1 MKAKRGRLAGPK
13 QRPRSFRKFVLAG
26 QYGKQILTFWLSSLC
41 ADIIRSYTLLDE
53 ETQQRNIVAWRPVV
67 VDVMEGY
74 TNFPR
79 DSFDKHIETF
89 YPLAVALLER
99 DIGTD
104 IRGALWGLLRR
115 VGEIR
120 LGLLELMPTPSATPT
135 TPEMAKSYQWSRR
148 SSRTGG

>member
-13 QRPRSFRKFVLAG
+13 QRPPSFRKLFLAG
-26 QYGKQILTFWLSSLC
+26 QYGKANTNILASSLC

-120 LGLLELMPTPSATPT
+120 LGLVELTPTPSATPT

>member
-13 QRPRSFRKFVLAG
+13 QRPRSFRKFVLTG
-26 QYGKQILTFWLSSLC
+26 NIGKGSINILASSLC

-79 DSFDKHIETF
+79 DSFDKHVETF

-120 LGLLELMPTPSATPT
+120 LGLPELTPTPSATPT
-135 TPEMAKSYQWSRR
+135 TPEVGKSYQWSRR